1 MSMSDSIWS
10 LPEGSRSELD
20 DLRSEYARVRLEND
34 EAEEKLREFKRR
46 ADNVIHAQ
54 EDLINAAEG
63 LVESQEK

>member
-34 EAEEKLREFKRR
+34 EAEEKLKEFKKR
-46 ADNVIHAQ
+46 ADNVIRT
-54 EDLINAAEG
+54 
-63 LVESQEK
+63 EKFN